1 MLFRSKFKKEIYQ
14 TQRMLAECP
23 NFNEVASRK
32 ESVIKDAPE
41 SMSVSKKTLALNE
54 KLENGG

>member
-1 MLFRSKFKKEIYQ
+1 
-14 TQRMLAECP
+14 MLAECP

-41 SMSVSKKTLALNE
+41 SMSVSKKTLELNE

>member
-1 MLFRSKFKKEIYQ
+1 
-14 TQRMLAECP
+14 
-23 NFNEVASRK
+23 
-32 ESVIKDAPE
+32 VIKDAPE